1 MTRMNCTSTLY
12 TNARKFNLSASYCG
26 LFLARPFSFED
37 DALLFICLMIHPRT
51 GSIRRVRAKDL
62 LLNNTLCFC
71 LPARHYSHLGRAKS
85 KAPTT
90 KNSKQPSRHSQH
102 RRKPDPFVTKVK
114 EVEDPDEALSL
125 FYEYRRMG
133 FRHDYPSYSA
143 LIYKLARSR
152 SFEAVEEILS
162 RVEET
167 DVRCRESLFIALIRH
182 YGKVHLVDKAVR
194 LFQRMTDFNCTRTL
208 QSFNTILNVLVEN
221 DRLLDA
227 VELLHRSYKMGFRPN
242 SVSFNVIMKGWLEK
256 GEWETACKVFDEM
269 LEKKVQPTV
278 VTYNSLV
285 GFLCRKGDVERAM
298 GLLEDMTHKGKY
310 PNASTYALLMEG
322 LCLLGKY
329 EEAKKLMFDMEY
341 KGCKPAPV
349 NFGVLMSDLGKRG
362 ETDKAKELLKEMKRR
377 KCKPDVV
384 SYNILVN
391 YLCKEGR
398 PAEAYKLLV
407 EMQIEGREPNA
418 ATYRM
423 MLDGFCK
430 VEDFQGGLKVLNAML
445 TSKHCPMA
453 DTYCHLVEGLLR
465 NGNIDDACFV
475 VEGMEK
481 RKIRVELES
490 WEVLASH
497 ACRADGGAME
507 LLTELSLEEF

>member
-1 MTRMNCTSTLY
+1 MIQNFKNS
-12 TNARKFNLSASYCG
+12 SASFPHTPRPTLLRTQKATSFFANPAINVAARRPERLRRMG
-26 LFLARPFSFED
+26 WPGAVDIHLHEALSSAATTDTEEELFRN
-37 DALLFICLMIHPRT
+37 ALLFICVMSYPRT
-51 GSIRRVRAKDL
+51 KLTNWVKAKDL
-62 LLNNTLCFC
+62 LNVVCFC
-71 LPARHYSHLGRAKS
+71 VPAQHYSYLGRDKS
-85 KAPTT
+85 KTL
-90 KNSKQPSRHSQH
+90 KNSKQPLRYSQR

-114 EVEDPDEALSL
+114 QVEDPDEALSL
-125 FYEYRRMG
+125 FYEYHRMG

-152 SFEAVEEILS
+152 SFEAVEQILS
-162 RVEET
+162 RIEEN
-167 DVRCRESLFIALIRH
+167 DVRCRESLFIALIQH

-194 LFQRMTDFNCTRTL
+194 LFQKMTSFNCTRSL

-221 DRLLDA
+221 DKLLDA
-227 VELLHRSYKMGFRPN
+227 VELLNCSYKMGFRPN

-256 GEWETACKVFDEM
+256 GDWETACQLFDEM

-278 VTYNSLV
+278 VTYNSLM
-285 GFLCRKGDVERAM
+285 GFLCRKGDYERALS
-298 GLLEDMTHKGKY
+298 LLEDMTRKGKY

-341 KGCKPAPV
+341 RGCKPVPI

-362 ETDKAKELLKEMKRR
+362 EIDKAKELLKEMKRR

-398 PAEAYKLLV
+398 PAEAHKLLV
-407 EMQIEGREPNA
+407 EMQIEGHKPNA

-430 VEDFQGGLKVLNAML
+430 VEDFEGGLKVLNAML
-445 TSKHCPMA
+445 MVGIWS
-453 DTYCHLVEGLLR
+453 
-465 NGNIDDACFV
+465 
-475 VEGMEK
+475 
-481 RKIRVELES
+481 
-490 WEVLASH
+490 SH
-497 ACRADGGAME
+497 GWLC
-507 LLTELSLEEF
+507 